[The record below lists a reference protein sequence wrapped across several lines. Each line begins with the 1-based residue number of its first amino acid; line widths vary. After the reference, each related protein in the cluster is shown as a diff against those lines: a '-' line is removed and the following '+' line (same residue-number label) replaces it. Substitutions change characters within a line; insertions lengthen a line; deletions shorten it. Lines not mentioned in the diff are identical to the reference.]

1 MSYALREAIAAFR
14 RAPVL
19 TGLSAAMV
27 GLALYVT
34 GLFALV
40 AHNMQIALTSAEE
53 RVELVVYLRDDGD
66 PVDLELAREEL
77 ASMPE
82 VDGIQFISKNDALE
96 KARAELPEFG
106 DLFTDLDVNPLPASL
121 EISLHPGS
129 RTPDAVAR
137 VADRAASYP
146 VTEDVRFGREWLEKL
161 YLLRRMGAAAT
172 SVLGLAFALAAALI
186 IGTAVRLAVFA
197 RRDEIYI
204 MRLVGA
210 RDGFIRRPFL
220 IEGALTGL
228 LGGAAA
234 AGLTY
239 VTFRAVTELLF
250 QLAWLPTEWVTG
262 GLVAGML
269 FGLFA
274 SGAAVRRYLREV

>member
-1 MSYALREAIAAFR
+1 MSYAFREAIAATR

-27 GLALYVT
+27 GLALYVVS
-34 GLFALV
+34 LFALV
-40 AHNMQIALTSAEE
+40 AYNMQIALTSVEE

-82 VDGIQFISKNDALE
+82 VDGVQFISKDDALE
-96 KARAELPEFG
+96 KAQAELPEFG
-106 DLFTDLDVNPLPASL
+106 DLFTDLDANPLPASL

-129 RTPDAVAR
+129 RTPNAVGR
-137 VADRAASYP
+137 VAERAASYP
-146 VTEDVRFGREWLEKL
+146 VAEDVRFGREWLDKL

-228 LGGAAA
+228 LGGVAA
-234 AGLTY
+234 AGLAY

-250 QLAWLPTEWVTG
+250 ELAWLPTEWVTG
-262 GLVAGML
+262 GLVAGMI
-269 FGLFA
+269 FGLLA